1 MLTWTKTKTKTKTKT
16 RTRTQTEI
24 RVSKYGSPSRCLL
37 RVKRFDAFTDRQG
50 PSRELRTTEQLS
62 LGSKRFDENLPA
74 RHRPSGSDV
83 DFQVAGG
90 GVHAVSAWATMDPE
104 GRAVAG
110 PRVGCGAVTVASADT
125 QS

>member
-1 MLTWTKTKTKTKTKT
+1 ADADVDEDEDADADGDPGIKVRKPFS
-16 RTRTQTEI
+16 
-24 RVSKYGSPSRCLL
+24 VAAASKKLRRFHRPSGPVKGITHDRAAQL
-37 RVKRFDAFTDRQG
+37 RVEALRQT
-50 PSRELRTTEQLS
+50 P
-62 LGSKRFDENLPA
+62 PA
-74 RHRPSGSDV
+74 HHRPSGSDV